1 MPSDGDA
8 PPVEV
13 FPDVIESPARVLD
26 RVVGLEGLVCR
37 AQAEQAEAL
46 VEFASQCPVTG
57 PQDRGFAGRADISEF
72 VVDELSCALSLT
84 RRAVDMRLSLALRLT
99 ECLPATFAAW
109 KAGDLDLRRVRV
121 IADRT
126 MVLTPEQATVVESRI
141 LPKAAGKTTAQLQR
155 LVDKAVIAVDPAA
168 ANARHEQAR
177 HDRHVALRPSQD
189 GMSTLRAELS
199 AEDAA
204 TLYATLSLIAR
215 TYPATDP
222 RTMNQRRSDSLLDL
236 VTGHTTPPTIPTG
249 PGPGGDTPADAPAEP
264 AGEPADTSAAAS
276 PGRATGPTGP
286 GGDTLAVAPADTSTA
301 GKPAPGAGQSES
313 GGTASRPAASLPGG
327 EATERTKNPT

>member
-1 MPSDGDA
+1 
-8 PPVEV
+8 
-13 FPDVIESPARVLD
+13 LD
-26 RVVGLEGLVCR
+26 RVIGLEGLVCR

-57 PQDRGFAGRADISEF
+57 PQDRGFAGRPDISEF

-84 RRAVDMRLSLALRLT
+84 RRAVDARLTLALRLT

-109 KAGDLDLRRVRV
+109 KAGDLDVRRVNV
-121 IADRT
+121 IVDRT
-126 MVLTPEQATVVESRI
+126 MVLTPEQAQVVEARI

-155 LVDKAVIAVDPAA
+155 LVDRAVIAIDPAA

-177 HDRHVALRPSQD
+177 HDRHVQLRPSQD

-215 TYPATDP
+215 AMPSADP
-222 RTMNQRRSDSLLDL
+222 RTMNQRRADSLIDRACQVFCVWL
-236 VTGHTTPPTIPTG
+236 VVI
-249 PGPGGDTPADAPAEP
+249 GG
-264 AGEPADTSAAAS
+264 G
-276 PGRATGPTGP
+276 
-286 GGDTLAVAPADTSTA
+286 
-301 GKPAPGAGQSES
+301 
-313 GGTASRPAASLPGG
+313 
-327 EATERTKNPT
+327 